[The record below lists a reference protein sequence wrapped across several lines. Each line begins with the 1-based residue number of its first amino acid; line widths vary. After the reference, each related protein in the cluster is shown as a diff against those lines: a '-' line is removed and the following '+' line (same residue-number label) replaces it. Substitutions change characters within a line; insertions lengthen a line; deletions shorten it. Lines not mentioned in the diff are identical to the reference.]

1 MLRRTSENELY
12 QIFHYTLTLMESDH
26 NEHPD
31 QRRIDELEQRVKKL
45 EQLLASGKQQS
56 GPTKKKI
63 PDDNHSERD
72 PQVRSNLNQEKSKKY
87 IPEIPRILRENW
99 LYWLGVGM
107 LLLGV
112 VFLFRYSIEQ
122 GWLIPEIRS
131 TFGLLTGG
139 LMLYLGFKSSSGN
152 AIRQFLI
159 GGGIGVFYI
168 TGFATFQL
176 YDFIS
181 YSVVF
186 GFMVAVTVLSFSIS
200 IQQNSAILSLIGILG
215 GLATPFL
222 LYRGDGSLVMLMIY
236 TAIILTGAASIYRF
250 KKWYSLLW
258 SQAIG
263 GGIVLLVACVVN
275 ILDVSSPPDFHRVL
289 LQSASLYLALLVWI
303 LPIGIYMKEVQE
315 RNGKQAG
322 NRSHLEVLSAI
333 SPLALLLFSGL
344 IWETSAASLGY
355 ASLGFSVILAGFSFF
370 LNQEN
375 FKRLATVHIVS
386 SAVLFTLALVLLLD
400 GRVLLVVIVLEAMA
414 LRFVVSKQK
423 LASFSWSSHLLFVIG
438 WMLLVNYLSNPNSG
452 DPALIHIPA
461 LSELFV
467 ITITGLLAPIYLDNK
482 NEQFLYRMIAH
493 LGVLAWLAKE
503 LWMVEHS
510 QIWISVAWGI
520 YSIAVLIA
528 GFRIGSNV
536 IRTAGMATILVVV
549 AKLFFVDLSQ
559 TSALLRIPLFM
570 GFGTIFLMIGY
581 YLQKQWT
588 ADGGDSELEN
598 SDG

>member
-56 GPTKKKI
+56 GPAKKKI

-315 RNGKQAG
+315 RNRKQAG

-588 ADGGDSELEN
+588 TDGGDSELEN

>member
-56 GPTKKKI
+56 GPAKKKI

-72 PQVRSNLNQEKSKKY
+72 PQVHSNLNQEKSKKY

>member
-315 RNGKQAG
+315 RHGKKAG
-322 NRSHLEVLSAI
+322 NQSHLEVLSAI

-482 NEQFLYRMIAH
+482 NEQFLYRMTAH

-588 ADGGDSELEN
+588 TDGGDSELEN

>member
-56 GPTKKKI
+56 GPAKKKI

-72 PQVRSNLNQEKSKKY
+72 PQVHSNLNQEKSKKY

-482 NEQFLYRMIAH
+482 NEQFLYRMTAH

-588 ADGGDSELEN
+588 TDGGDSELEN

>member
-56 GPTKKKI
+56 GPAKKKI

-315 RNGKQAG
+315 RNRKQAG

>member
-56 GPTKKKI
+56 GPAKKKI

-588 ADGGDSELEN
+588 TDGGDSELEN

>member
-1 MLRRTSENELY
+1 
-12 QIFHYTLTLMESDH
+12 MESDH
-26 NEHPD
+26 KEHPD
-31 QRRIDELEQRVKKL
+31 RKRIDELEQRVKKL
-45 EQLLASGKQQS
+45 EQILASDKQQS
-56 GPTKKKI
+56 RQTRKKI
-63 PDDNHSERD
+63 SNVDYSERD
-72 PQVRSNLNQEKSKKY
+72 SQVSSNLYQEKSKKY
-87 IPEIPRILRENW
+87 IPEIPRILKENW

-139 LMLYLGFKSSSGN
+139 LMLYLGFKSSSGD

-200 IQQNSAILSLIGILG
+200 IQQNSAILSLIGIIG

-222 LYRGDGSLVMLMIY
+222 LYRGDGSLTMLMIY

-275 ILDVSSPPDFHRVL
+275 ILDVSSPPEFDRVL
-289 LQSASLYLALLVWI
+289 VQSASLYLALLVWI
-303 LPIGIYMKEVQE
+303 YPIGIYIKEVKE
-315 RNGKQAG
+315 KIEKQSG
-322 NRSHLEVLSAI
+322 NQSHLEVLSAI

-344 IWETSAASLGY
+344 TWETSANSLGY
-355 ASLGFSVILAGFSFF
+355 AALVFSVVLAGFSSF
-370 LNQEN
+370 LNQEG

-386 SAVLFTLALVLLLD
+386 TAVIFTLALVLLLD
-400 GRVLLVVIVLEAMA
+400 GRILLVVLVLEAMA
-414 LRFVVSKQK
+414 LRIVVNKQE
-423 LASFSWSSHLLFVIG
+423 LASFSWSSHLLFIIG
-438 WMLLVNYLSNPNSG
+438 WILLFNYLSNPNSA
-452 DPALIHIPA
+452 DPALINIPA
-461 LSELFV
+461 LSELLV
-467 ITITGLLAPIYLDNK
+467 IMITGLLAPIYLDNK
-482 NEQFLYRMIAH
+482 NEQFLYRLIAH

-528 GFRIGSNV
+528 GFRIGRNV

-570 GFGTIFLMIGY
+570 GFGAIFLAIGY

-588 ADGGDSELEN
+588 AGGEDSGSEN
-598 SDG
+598 LDIPTEKKNN

>member
-1 MLRRTSENELY
+1 
-12 QIFHYTLTLMESDH
+12 MESDH
-26 NEHPD
+26 KEHPD
-31 QRRIDELEQRVKKL
+31 RKRIDELEQRVKKL
-45 EQLLASGKQQS
+45 EQILASDKQQS
-56 GPTKKKI
+56 RQTRKKI
-63 PDDNHSERD
+63 SNVDYSERD
-72 PQVRSNLNQEKSKKY
+72 SQVSSNLYQEKSKKY
-87 IPEIPRILRENW
+87 IPEIPRILKENW

-139 LMLYLGFKSSSGN
+139 LMLYLGFKSSSGD

-200 IQQNSAILSLIGILG
+200 IQQNSAILSLIGIIG

-222 LYRGDGSLVMLMIY
+222 LYRGDGSLTMLMIY

-275 ILDVSSPPDFHRVL
+275 ILDVSSPPEFDRVL
-289 LQSASLYLALLVWI
+289 VQSASLYLALLVWI
-303 LPIGIYMKEVQE
+303 YPIGIYIKEVKE
-315 RNGKQAG
+315 KIEKQSG
-322 NRSHLEVLSAI
+322 NQSHLEVLSAI
-333 SPLALLLFSGL
+333 SPLALVLFSGL
-344 IWETSAASLGY
+344 TWETSANSLGY
-355 ASLGFSVILAGFSFF
+355 AALVFSVVLAGFSSF
-370 LNQEN
+370 LNQEG

-386 SAVLFTLALVLLLD
+386 TAVIFTLALVLLLD
-400 GRVLLVVIVLEAMA
+400 GRILLVVLVLEAMA
-414 LRFVVSKQK
+414 LRIVVNKQE
-423 LASFSWSSHLLFVIG
+423 LASFSWSSHLLFIIG
-438 WMLLVNYLSNPNSG
+438 WILLFNYLSNPNSA
-452 DPALIHIPA
+452 DPALINIPA
-461 LSELFV
+461 LSELLV
-467 ITITGLLAPIYLDNK
+467 IMITGLLAPIYLDNK
-482 NEQFLYRMIAH
+482 NEQFLYRLIAH

-570 GFGTIFLMIGY
+570 GFGTIFLAIGY

-588 ADGGDSELEN
+588 AGGEDFGSENLDIPTEKEN
-598 SDG
+598 N

>member
-438 WMLLVNYLSNPNSG
+438 WMLLVNYLSNPNSD

-588 ADGGDSELEN
+588 TDGGDSELEN

>member
-1 MLRRTSENELY
+1 
-12 QIFHYTLTLMESDH
+12 MESDH
-26 NEHPD
+26 KEHPD
-31 QRRIDELEQRVKKL
+31 RKRIDELEQRVKKL
-45 EQLLASGKQQS
+45 EQILASDKQQS
-56 GPTKKKI
+56 RQTRKKI
-63 PDDNHSERD
+63 SNVEYSERD
-72 PQVRSNLNQEKSKKY
+72 SQVSSNLYQEKSKKY
-87 IPEIPRILRENW
+87 IPEIPRILKENW

-139 LMLYLGFKSSSGN
+139 LMLYLGFKSSSGD

-200 IQQNSAILSLIGILG
+200 IQQNSAILSLIGIIG

-222 LYRGDGSLVMLMIY
+222 LYRGDGSLTMLMIY

-275 ILDVSSPPDFHRVL
+275 ILDVSSPPEFDRVL
-289 LQSASLYLALLVWI
+289 VQSTSLYLALLVWI
-303 LPIGIYMKEVQE
+303 YPIGIYIKEVKE
-315 RNGKQAG
+315 KIEKQSG
-322 NRSHLEVLSAI
+322 NQSHLEVLSAI

-344 IWETSAASLGY
+344 TWETSANSLGY
-355 ASLGFSVILAGFSFF
+355 AALVFSVVLAGFSSF
-370 LNQEN
+370 LNQEG

-386 SAVLFTLALVLLLD
+386 TAVIFTLALVLLLD
-400 GRVLLVVIVLEAMA
+400 GRILLVVLVLEAMA
-414 LRFVVSKQK
+414 LRIVVNKQE
-423 LASFSWSSHLLFVIG
+423 LASFSWSSHLLFIIG
-438 WMLLVNYLSNPNSG
+438 WILLFNYLSNPNSA
-452 DPALIHIPA
+452 DPALINIPA
-461 LSELFV
+461 LSELLV
-467 ITITGLLAPIYLDNK
+467 IMITGLLAPIYLDNK
-482 NEQFLYRMIAH
+482 NEQFLYRLIAH

-570 GFGTIFLMIGY
+570 GFGAIFLAIGY

-588 ADGGDSELEN
+588 AGGEDSGSEN
-598 SDG
+598 LDIPTEKENN